1 MRDRE
6 AALIAEIRRACG
18 ISPASTQ
25 LSEDDEADDVAADVK
40 AATAPSFEIDDEPAF
55 DPA

>member
-1 MRDRE
+1 VRDRE

-18 ISPASTQ
+18 ISPAAAH
-25 LSEDDEADDVAADVK
+25 LSEDDATDDVAADVK
-40 AATAPSFEIDDEPAF
+40 AATAPSFETDDEPAF